1 MLRLALILA
10 LVAGLAALGVSQFVV
25 AKKIAEKDETIATTT
40 KEKDDAQQAAS
51 KAQGEAKKALA
62 AQKAT
67 EKERDDFKAQ
77 FESSSSDAKVQ
88 RKRAEDA
95 ETKLAKETEV
105 RTDAQQQLAAWN
117 ALGIPVDQIKVLKS
131 DLLKVTKER
140 DAHIAEE
147 KVLNRNITQL
157 QARVAIYEGT
167 THKVV
172 LPASLRGKVTNVDPN
187 YDFVVLNVGTEQGAL
202 PNGEMLVSRDGKLV
216 AKVRLVRVQSK
227 ESIANVLPEWKQVD
241 VINGD
246 MVLPAL

>member
-25 AKKIAEKDETIATTT
+25 AKKITEQADTIKTTEEAKTAAET
-40 KEKDDAQQAAS
+40 AAS

-62 AQKAT
+62 SQKAT
-67 EKERDDFKAQ
+67 EKERDDYKSQSEALNT
-77 FESSSSDAKVQ
+77 ESKVQ

-95 ETKLAKETEV
+95 ETKLAKETEI
-105 RTDAQQQLAAWN
+105 RNDAQQQIAAWN
-117 ALGIPVDQIKVLKS
+117 ALGIPVDQIKVMKA
-131 DLLKVTKER
+131 DLAKVTKDR
-140 DAHIAEE
+140 DNHIEEE

-167 THKVV
+167 NHKVV
-172 LPASLRGKVTNVDPN
+172 LPASLRGKVTDVDPS